1 MALFPRNA
9 WKWIALIAFL
19 FAPGL
24 IVAFLT
30 HSAIWIAVAPEI
42 FAILMLVLQWVEMER
57 GERSLLQVLLERE
70 ESRPTVKKLASTQFW
85 RR

>member
-42 FAILMLVLQWVEMER
+42 FAILMLVLV
-57 GERSLLQVLLERE
+57 VLL
-70 ESRPTVKKLASTQFW
+70 K
-85 RR
+85 